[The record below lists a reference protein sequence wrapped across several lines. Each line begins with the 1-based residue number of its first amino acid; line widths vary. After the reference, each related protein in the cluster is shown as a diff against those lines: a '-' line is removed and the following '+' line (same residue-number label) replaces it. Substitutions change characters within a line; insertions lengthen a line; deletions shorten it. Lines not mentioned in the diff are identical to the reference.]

1 MSRFTAKNLGHDVI
15 RIEGQGAVGMYLVIG
30 EKKAVLL
37 DTALGAN
44 NIREYVQT
52 LTDRPV
58 EVYLTHGHLDHA
70 GGMYWFDEVHMSHK
84 DLGMLKDN
92 SKQDRIDYLNL
103 IRRFTGNS
111 EWTEDDVCDVRDVS
125 VVDIAD
131 GEVIDLGGRTLTAVD
146 FSGHTEGSMAFYDDR
161 SGYLFVGDCCN
172 NSTFLFLEDS
182 TSLTHYL
189 ESLKR
194 IKEEWMPKVSHLV
207 ICHDYDFVPS
217 DCIDN
222 VAECCR
228 LVLEGK
234 DDQETFVHPNPMFAG
249 MPVRWAKKGGAD
261 RTDGKFGNI
270 AYNYK
275 KVN

>member
-1 MSRFTAKNLGHDVI
+1 MSRFTARDLGHDVI

-84 DLGMLKDN
+84 DLGMLKGN

-103 IRRFTGNS
+103 IRSIAGNS
-111 EWTEDDVCDVRDVS
+111 EWTEDDVCDVRDIS

-131 GEVIDLGGRTLTAVD
+131 GEVIDLGGRTLTAID
-146 FSGHTEGSMAFYDDR
+146 FSGHTRGSMAFYDDR

-194 IKEEWMPKVSHLV
+194 IKEEWMPKVSHMV
-207 ICHDYDFVPS
+207 ICHDYDFVPA